1 MFQRIVFLFLFMFFS
16 NFANAI
22 DENGM
27 FSQAAQLTQQ
37 GNYSEAEKIYKKLL
51 NGSSPQRAATMLG
64 TIAEEQRKY
73 PEAIKWYEKSGDSIA
88 RFNLAAMYLEGKG
101 VEQDYDKAV
110 KLYLPLV
117 QENFPYAK
125 HYLGRLYL
133 EGLGVPLDVNKAIQL
148 LTEASDVVD
157 KAGYDLGQIYKEGY
171 KVPIS
176 SEKSSKFFRKSC
188 KLGYQLACQEYDM
201 NIKKMAKMIG
211 VSEETLKYMDNKE
224 N

>member
-1 MFQRIVFLFLFMFFS
+1 MFQRIAFLFLFIFFS
-16 NFANAI
+16 NFSNAT
-22 DENGM
+22 DENEM
-27 FSQAAQLTQQ
+27 FSEAAKFSQQ

-73 PEAIKWYEKSGDSIA
+73 PEAIKWYEKLGDSIA
-88 RFNLAAMYLEGKG
+88 RFNLAAMYLQGKG
-101 VEQDYDKAV
+101 VKQDYDKAV
-110 KLYLPLV
+110 GLYLPLV
-117 QENFPYAK
+117 QEDFPYAK
-125 HYLGRLYL
+125 HHLGRLYL
-133 EGLGVPLDVNKAIQL
+133 DGLGVPLDVNKAIQL

-157 KAGYDLGQIYKEGY
+157 KAGYDLGLIYKEGY

-201 NIKKMAKMIG
+201 NIKKMAKIIG
-211 VSEETLKYMDNKE
+211 VSEETLKYMDNKA

>member
-1 MFQRIVFLFLFMFFS
+1 MFHRIAFLFLFVFFS
-16 NFANAI
+16 NFSHAT
-22 DENGM
+22 DENEM
-27 FSQAAQLTQQ
+27 FSEAAKFTQQ

-51 NGSSPQRAATMLG
+51 NGSSSQRAATMLG

-88 RFNLAAMYLEGKG
+88 RFNLAAMYLQGKG
-101 VEQDYDKAV
+101 VKQDYDKAV
-110 KLYLPLV
+110 ELYLPLV
-117 QENFPYAK
+117 QEDFPYAK
-125 HYLGRLYL
+125 HHLGRLYL
-133 EGLGVPLDVNKAIQL
+133 DGLGVPLDVNKAIQL

-157 KAGYDLGQIYKEGY
+157 KAGYDLGLIYKEGY

-201 NIKKMAKMIG
+201 NIKKMAKIIG
-211 VSEETLKYMDNKE
+211 VSEETLKYMDNKG